1 MVYMKDDDSW
11 SNAKKGAAMA
21 VGAGVAGAIGLITAP
36 IWGPVVVAAATA
48 VSSSSV
54 ATGIAGLVGGA
65 VANGVKPS

>member
-21 VGAGVAGAIGLITAP
+21 VGAGVAGVVGVVTAP
-36 IWGPVVVAAATA
+36 IWGPPVAAAAAIIKGSSLAAWIATA
-48 VSSSSV
+48 
-54 ATGIAGLVGGA
+54 VGGA